1 VERGYVELKEKK
13 FHPTELGRF
22 VIHLLLKNFDKI
34 FDVGLYFR
42 NGKTFK
48 ALKDGYMEFQC
59 PALSTILIYS
69 VTLQVWLE

>member
-34 FDVGLYFR
+34 FDVGFTSEMEKHLDEVEEGKS
-42 NGKTFK
+42 NGWT
-48 ALKDGYMEFQC
+48 C
-59 PALSTILIYS
+59 
-69 VTLQVWLE
+69 